1 MRLPLLDDRL
11 ARAAALFPACAY
23 GADIGA
29 DHGRLSCILLA
40 RGVCERMC
48 VADVSAPSLQKARH
62 LLDVHGLAD
71 RADVIVGDGLAVL
84 PRPAQ
89 AIAILGMGGRT
100 VSDILTAG
108 REKLMGASL
117 VLSAH
122 TDVPLVRETLCRLD
136 YRIEAEQIALASGRY
151 YVVLRA
157 VPGREELSRTQLL
170 LGPRLM
176 ETNTEHYPEYIA
188 WRAAVAQCKRT
199 EDARW
204 ELDALKEEESRVGHR
219 TND

>member
-71 RADVIVGDGLAVL
+71 RADVIVGDGL
-84 PRPAQ
+84 
-89 AIAILGMGGRT
+89 T
-100 VSDILTAG
+100 F
-108 REKLMGASL
+108 
-117 VLSAH
+117 
-122 TDVPLVRETLCRLD
+122 
-136 YRIEAEQIALASGRY
+136 
-151 YVVLRA
+151 VLRD
-157 VPGREELSRTQLL
+157 G
-170 LGPRLM
+170 
-176 ETNTEHYPEYIA
+176 TEQK
-188 WRAAVAQCKRT
+188 VT
-199 EDARW
+199 GVRW
-204 ELDALKEEESRVGHR
+204 
-219 TND
+219 